1 MNTLVQFMAANG
13 VPVDTII
20 LILMV
25 PVVVTV
31 IAVSRLIFGV
41 KGFGIYTPVII
52 TFALVETGLKYGL
65 AIFILV
71 LLTGTLMRYVLRRF
85 RILSLPRFAIVL
97 SIVAI
102 VILLL
107 FAEGAYS
114 HRTGLITVSIFPIL
128 IMITLVEKFVT
139 AQIEKGP
146 RTAIRLS
153 VETLILAVAC
163 YYLVTWPWLQ
173 ETFYNYPYIIFGL
186 IILNILLGRYRGLRL
201 SEYIRFRE
209 VIKHVELPQKR

>member
-1 MNTLVQFMAANG
+1 MNTLVQFMAENG

-25 PVVVTV
+25 PVVATV
-31 IAVSRLIFGV
+31 VAISRLVFGV

-71 LLTGTLMRYVLRRF
+71 LLTGTLMRYVLKRF

-97 SIVAI
+97 SFVAL

-114 HRTGLITVSIFPIL
+114 YRTGLITVSIFPIL
-128 IMITLVEKFVT
+128 IMITLVEKFVA

-146 RTAIRLS
+146 KTAIRLS

-163 YYLVTWPWLQ
+163 YYLATWPWLQ
-173 ETFYNYPYIIFGL
+173 EILYNYPYIIFGL

-209 VIKHVELPQKR
+209 VIKHVELPKKK

>member
-25 PVVVTV
+25 PVVATV
-31 IAVSRLIFGV
+31 IAISRLIFGV

-71 LLTGTLMRYVLRRF
+71 LLTGTLMRYVLKRF

-128 IMITLVEKFVT
+128 IMITLVEKFVA

-146 RTAIRLS
+146 KTAIRLS
-153 VETLILAVAC
+153 VETLILAVVC
-163 YYLVTWPWLQ
+163 YYLATWPWWQ
-173 ETFYNYPYIIFGL
+173 EVLYNYPYIIFGL
-186 IILNILLGRYRGLRL
+186 IILNVLLGRYRGLRL

-209 VIKHVELPQKR
+209 VIKHVELSKKK

>member
-1 MNTLVQFMAANG
+1 MAESG

-25 PVVVTV
+25 PVVATI
-31 IAVSRLIFGV
+31 IAIGRLIFGV

-65 AIFILV
+65 TIFILV
-71 LLTGTLMRYVLRRF
+71 LLTGTLMRYALKRF
-85 RILSLPRFAIVL
+85 RLLYLPRFAIVL
-97 SIVAI
+97 TVVSL

-128 IMITLVEKFVT
+128 IIIILVEKFVA

-153 VETLILAVAC
+153 LETLVLAVIC
-163 YYLVTWPWLQ
+163 YYVATWGLFQ
-173 ETFYNYPYIIFGL
+173 EILYNYPFIIFGL

-209 VIKHVELPQKR
+209 VIKHVELPKKK